1 VQKQQCHLMHC
12 STCITAVLLVNTT
25 ACASV
30 LSLLL
35 QVSAVRIKIRMEM
48 YHGHVFAVAAHTVA
62 AASLCRSYYTPMVA
76 RRAVISYIR
85 LSPTS
90 TTVDTTA
97 ANITPSS
104 LYSTSLLR
112 WQRCSHALL
121 LTL

>member
-1 VQKQQCHLMHC
+1 MHC
-12 STCITAVLLVNTT
+12 STCTAADSLVNTT
-25 ACASV
+25 ASTSASSLLL

-35 QVSAVRIKIRMEM
+35 QVSAVRMKIRMEL

-62 AASLCRSYYTPMVA
+62 AASLCRPYYTPMVA

-112 WQRCSHALL
+112 WQRCSYTLL